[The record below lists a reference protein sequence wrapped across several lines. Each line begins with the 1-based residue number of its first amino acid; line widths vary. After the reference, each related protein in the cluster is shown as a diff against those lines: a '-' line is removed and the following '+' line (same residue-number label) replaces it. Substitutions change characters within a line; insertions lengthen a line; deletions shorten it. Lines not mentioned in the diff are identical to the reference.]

1 MHCNNCGNELADG
14 VRFCSEC
21 GQQLTG
27 EAPAAPRKRSTAERR
42 STAGRDWLILAG
54 ILAVVTVVYLV
65 VMQPAESP
73 AQAAGGASHGGMAA
87 DEMGST
93 MSILNDLP
101 QDYDALVDLGNQFMD
116 ERNFPLAAE
125 CYKRALAQDGS
136 NPDVQVDYGACLHG
150 MGLPERAAEEFRDVL
165 GNNPGHPVANFNL
178 GVVYYELQQVDSAR
192 AYWQKYLALAPDG
205 PAAASARQLLNKTD
219 G

>member
-1 MHCNNCGNELADG
+1 VADG
-14 VRFCSEC
+14 AKFCSAC
-21 GQQLTG
+21 GQQVAG
-27 EAPAAPRKRSTAERR
+27 EEMAASRERSAAVRR

-54 ILAVVTVVYLV
+54 VLAVVTVVYLV
-65 VMQPAESP
+65 VRQPAESP
-73 AQAAGGASHGGMAA
+73 EQAAGGTSHGGMAA

-101 QDYDALVDLGNQFMD
+101 QDYDALVGLGNQFMD
-116 ERNFPLAAE
+116 ERSFPLAAE
-125 CYKRALAQDGS
+125 CYKRALAQDDS

-150 MGLPERAAEEFRDVL
+150 MGLPERAVEEFRDVL
-165 GNNPGHPVANFNL
+165 RDNPEHPIANFNL
-178 GVVYYELQQVDSAR
+178 GVVYYDLQQVDSAR
-192 AYWQKYLALAPDG
+192 VYWQKYLALAPDG